1 MKISSKWYFRFSA
14 RASWIILT
22 FRADLVHVYIRF
34 VAMCI
39 HIKYN
44 TRPLCRPISFG
55 FLHVS
60 LFWILRV
67 TYISYANSP
76 ASLLPLLPVYGV
88 SNGLLFGISG
98 YRWIEILIS
107 LNHYISKSTY
117 LSFIGKSN
125 YRTCWCLWT
134 GTCVVPGHRH
144 PPWRTMAAGT
154 KAVHIA
160 ENHSHA
166 RGIELKATG

>member
-1 MKISSKWYFRFSA
+1 
-14 RASWIILT
+14 
-22 FRADLVHVYIRF
+22 
-34 VAMCI
+34 MCI

-44 TRPLCRPISFG
+44 TRPLCRPISFD

-67 TYISYANSP
+67 TYIHIYIYMSYANSP
-76 ASLLPLLPVYGV
+76 VSLLPLLPAYGV
-88 SNGLLFGISG
+88 SNGLLFGISR

-107 LNHYISKSTY
+107 SNHYNISKSTY
-117 LSFIGKSN
+117 LFIIGKLN
-125 YRTCWCLWT
+125 YRTCWCLCT
-134 GTCVVPGHRH
+134 RTCVIPGHRH

-160 ENHSHA
+160 KNHRHA
-166 RGIELKATG
+166 SGRELNATG

>member
-1 MKISSKWYFRFSA
+1 MQTLSMCTK
-14 RASWIILT
+14 
-22 FRADLVHVYIRF
+22 HVA
-34 VAMCI
+34 AMFI
-39 HIKYN
+39 YMKYN
-44 TRPLCRPISFG
+44 TRPLCRPISFD

-60 LFWILRV
+60 LFRILRV

-76 ASLLPLLPVYGV
+76 VSLLPLLLVNGV

-107 LNHYISKSTY
+107 LNHYNISKSTY

-125 YRTCWCLWT
+125 YRICWCLWT

-154 KAVHIA
+154 KAVYIA
-160 ENHSHA
+160 KNHSHA
-166 RGIELKATG
+166 SG